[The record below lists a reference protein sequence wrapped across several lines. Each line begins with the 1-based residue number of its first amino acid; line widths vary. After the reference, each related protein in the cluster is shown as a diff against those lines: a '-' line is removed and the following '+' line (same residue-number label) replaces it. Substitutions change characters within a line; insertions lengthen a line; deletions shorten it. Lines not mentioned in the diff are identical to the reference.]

1 MNSEL
6 ELKILES
13 LLSLMTLLI
22 GVGISALAPRL
33 KRIVSAHADGK
44 QAQLASHV
52 IDGLSTIAEAVVQEF
67 NQKVVAD
74 AKKAGVFTP
83 ALAQSI
89 KQDAVSAVI
98 SQAGPL
104 AALGGQVIGDIP
116 SLVSSLVEQAVA
128 KHHIDTSGGG
138 ATSACPSAA
147 SGT

>member
-1 MNSEL
+1 MNGAL
-6 ELKILES
+6 ELQILES

-22 GVGISALAPRL
+22 GIGISALAPHL
-33 KRIVSAHADGK
+33 KRIVSAHADSK
-44 QAQLASHV
+44 QAQLAAHV
-52 IDGLSTIAEAVVQEF
+52 IDGLAAIAQAVVQEF

-83 ALAQSI
+83 ALAQSV

-104 AALGGQVIGDIP
+104 AALGREVIGDLP

-128 KHHIDTSGGG
+128 KHHIDTPGGG
-138 ATSACPSAA
+138 ATSACPPANSA
-147 SGT
+147 S